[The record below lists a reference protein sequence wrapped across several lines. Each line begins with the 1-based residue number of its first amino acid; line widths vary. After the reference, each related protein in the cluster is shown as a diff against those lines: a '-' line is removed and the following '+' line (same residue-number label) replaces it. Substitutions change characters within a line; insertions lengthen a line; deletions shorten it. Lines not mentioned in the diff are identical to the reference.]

1 MIGKIIRNG
10 VCYEFCELDE
20 PETYTTVNRL
30 IEFNLSRFFKIL
42 ADLQKY
48 NNGTGPKLTKR
59 QLVDIALAVFDKS
72 GIKSYPVL
80 KSALHRKVNNAKEF
94 SKVQQESER
103 ESAFEQQAP
112 EPPTGCDTCKQLEG
126 GD

>member
-10 VCYEFCELDE
+10 VYYEFCELDE

-48 NNGTGPKLTKR
+48 NNGTGFKLTKR
-59 QLVDIALAVFDKS
+59 QLIDIALAVFDKS

-80 KSALHRKVNNAKEF
+80 KTALNRKVNNAKEF
-94 SKVQQESER
+94 SKAEQEGQE
-103 ESAFEQQAP
+103 ESAYEQQVP
-112 EPPTGCDTCKQLEG
+112 ESVSDAEGDHLLEHG
-126 GD
+126 